1 MSPSPNLSKQKHIR
15 MTMRDSLDEDN
26 ESILKIKHF
35 EDFLEHKGPGNYP
48 QASWIKA

>member
-1 MSPSPNLSKQKHIR
+1 
-15 MTMRDSLDEDN
+15 MRDSLDEDN